1 MQIDSTRPVSD
12 IMAKDLIVLG
22 PYDPVSAVAD
32 VFERHNIHH
41 LPVVDESGRLL
52 GLVSKSD
59 FLKIS
64 HGFSLFKLQQKPEY
78 DRALYESLLV
88 KDIMTEKIATLQ
100 PEDSLHKA
108 ADLFRENLFHALP
121 VVYKD
126 GQLIGII
133 TTYDLLT
140 YAYR

>member
-12 IMAKDLIVLG
+12 IMAKDLIVVG
-22 PYDPVSAVAD
+22 PYEPVSVVAD

-41 LPVVDESGRLL
+41 LPVVSEGGRLL
-52 GLVSKSD
+52 GLISKSD

-64 HGFSLFKLQQKPEY
+64 HGFSLFKRQNKSEY
-78 DRALYESLLV
+78 DRALYEALLV
-88 KDIMTEKIATLQ
+88 KDIMTKKVATLQ
-100 PEDSLHKA
+100 PEDSLRKA

-126 GQLIGII
+126 GQLVGLI